1 MSEVLMI
8 PYIEEVWKDIPEYEG
23 LYQGSNFFKI
33 RSLDHW
39 VTNGKGK
46 YLVKGQ
52 LLTQIKEKDTGY
64 LTVRLCKNCV
74 SKKHYVHRIMA
85 ELFIPNPDN
94 LPTVDHINRIR
105 DDKKIT
111 NLRWAPYKLQAQ
123 NRTIKKKKT
132 PKKKILL
139 NKQNINGK
147 PVIQL
152 SKDGHFVAEYTSVME
167 AERETGI
174 CFTNISMCCLG
185 KNYRHTAGGY
195 QWCYK

>member
-1 MSEVLMI
+1 MI

-23 LYQGSNFFKI
+23 LYQGSNFFKV
-33 RSLDHW
+33 RSVDHW
-39 VTNGKGK
+39 VSNGKGK

-52 LLTQIKEKDTGY
+52 LLSPVKEKDTGY

-74 SKKHYVHRIMA
+74 VKKHYIHRLMA

-105 DDKKIT
+105 DDNKIS
-111 NLRWAPYKLQAQ
+111 NLRWASYQTQRFNVTRK
-123 NRTIKKKKT
+123 NKT
-132 PKKKILL
+132 PKKKIIV

-152 SKDGHFVAEYTSVME
+152 SKDGQFVAEYSSV
-167 AERETGI
+167 
-174 CFTNISMCCLG
+174 
-185 KNYRHTAGGY
+185 K
-195 QWCYK
+195 